1 MSRVMD
7 DESERTD
14 LYQRRSTPRE
24 NQKRRNLERMKEA
37 KRLLQ
42 SGSGDRD

>member
-1 MSRVMD
+1 MSRVTE
-7 DESERTD
+7 DESERTN

-24 NQKRRNLERMKEA
+24 DQERRNLERVKEA

-42 SGSGDRD
+42 GEPADRI

>member
-7 DESERTD
+7 DETERD
-14 LYQRRSTPRE
+14 LYARRFMHHE
-24 NQKRRNLERMKEA
+24 DQKRRNLDRVKEA

-42 SGSGDRD
+42 DGSADRR

>member
-7 DESERTD
+7 DETERD
-14 LYQRRSTPRE
+14 LYARRFTHRE
-24 NQKRRNLERMKEA
+24 DQKRRNLERVKEA

-42 SGSGDRD
+42 DGSTDRR

>member
-14 LYQRRSTPRE
+14 LYQRRSTSRE
-24 NQKRRNLERMKEA
+24 EQERRNLDRVRKA

-42 SGSGDRD
+42 DGSADRR